1 MRSRYITLC
10 RCVPDRT
17 MIRSMMWNDSSG
29 LDTCIPE
36 LDMHPLLFLVLVLGG
51 KDDS

>member
-1 MRSRYITLC
+1 MMR
-10 RCVPDRT
+10 
-17 MIRSMMWNDSSG
+17 NDSSG

-51 KDDS
+51 GKDATVVVNV